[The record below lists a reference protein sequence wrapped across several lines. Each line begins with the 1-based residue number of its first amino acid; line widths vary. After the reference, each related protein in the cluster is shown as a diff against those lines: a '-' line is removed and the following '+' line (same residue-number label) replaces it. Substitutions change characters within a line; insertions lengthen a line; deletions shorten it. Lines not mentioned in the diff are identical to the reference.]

1 MEAFGAFFIGGCM
14 KKLLVFIFLGVAVAC
29 AFGQSKK
36 GSGKGSAPSWL
47 TNPEKDF
54 PKKEYIRAI
63 GEGATE
69 KAAKASAVAE
79 ISMFFETKT
88 EVVTQAVNRS
98 SEIVQE
104 DKKMFSSNKSFAQI
118 VNIKSNADFFGVNFT
133 DPVYDSKND
142 KYTLLAYLKKS
153 EAVEI
158 YKTRIA
164 ALVESVDT
172 LVAYAKKESE
182 AFLAAG
188 ALLKAKSFATLAE
201 QYIKA
206 ETVIV
211 PSDSEGY
218 KDTLKNLAKLDAD
231 IASVKKH
238 LTFSIV
244 MNPKDKKFDPVFSTI
259 CSIVEKRGMAYSLN
273 GSKYK
278 IVVDISCQEEE
289 YDAGPFVR
297 ASADILVVNG
307 AGKGLYTYSKA
318 YPRAGS
324 KTLDLAYT
332 RAIYKINQDLEENFL
347 SDY

>member
-1 MEAFGAFFIGGCM
+1 M
-14 KKLLVFIFLGVAVAC
+14 KKISALLFLLAFASG

-47 TNPEKDF
+47 SNSEKEF

-63 GEGATE
+63 GEGPTE
-69 KAAKASAVAE
+69 KAAKAAAVAE

-88 EVVTQAVNRS
+88 EVVTQAVNKS
-98 SEIVQE
+98 SEIIEE
-104 DKKMFSSNKSFAQI
+104 DKKMFSSSKSFDQI
-118 VNIKSNADFFGVNFT
+118 VNIKSNADFFGANFT

-142 KYTLLAYLKKS
+142 TYALLAYIKKS

-164 ALVESVDT
+164 ALLESVDT
-172 LVAYAKKESE
+172 LVSGAKEESE

-211 PSDSEGY
+211 PSDSEVY
-218 KDTLKNLAKLDAD
+218 KETLKKLARLDAD
-231 IASVKKH
+231 IAAVKKQ
-238 LTFSIV
+238 LTFSIA
-244 MNPKDKKFDPVFSTI
+244 MNTKDKKFDPIFSTL
-259 CSIVEKRGMAYSLN
+259 CSIVEKKGMAYSLN
-273 GSKYK
+273 KAKYK
-278 IVVDISCQEEE
+278 IVIDLSCSEEE
-289 YDAGPFVR
+289 YEAGPFVR
-297 ASADILVVNG
+297 ASANILVVNA

-324 KTLDLAYT
+324 KTMDLAYS
-332 RAIYKINQDLEENFL
+332 RAVYKINQDLEENFL
-347 SDY
+347 RDY